1 MAWWC
6 TGVRWR
12 VGAGPVLGW
21 YAPGRGERESA
32 LSAGGEIAFRVQGG
46 RRCLGVRRGG
56 RWTVCPTGAAVAGRS
71 TRAQCEECARVDRAH
86 SVAADTFADDPR
98 PYHVYV
104 AWFGPGLVKVGIT
117 GVARGGARLLE
128 QGAVAYTWL
137 GRGPLMAAR
146 RTEELLRTALG
157 VPDRIPYER
166 KRALRALLPGAE
178 ERAGELARVH
188 RQAVAL
194 GGWPESLERLPCEVV
209 DHGEVFGLAALGRS
223 GGPGGAGAP
232 ADQSAQGAQ
241 GARVAPGVPGGPRGF
256 AAVPEQVVDQLTDGG
271 VVAGTLLAAAGPD
284 LHLAVSTS
292 GRARGPGAAEPGT
305 GEPGT
310 RAPGMPGPGTRGLVI
325 DSRLMSG
332 WQLVGLGDVA
342 VPPATVN
349 ASAAAGVT
357 VPVREIPVVQ
367 GGLF

>member
-1 MAWWC
+1 MLGFMTWWC

-21 YAPGRGERESA
+21 YAPGRGERQSV
-32 LSAGGEIAFRVQGG
+32 LSAGDPIAFRVRGG
-46 RRCLGVRRGG
+46 RRCLGVWRGG
-56 RWTVCPTGAAVAGRS
+56 RWTVCPTGAAVPGRV

-86 SVAADTFADDPR
+86 SVAADTYADDPR

-166 KRALRALLPGAE
+166 KRALRARLPGAA
-178 ERAGELARVH
+178 ERAEEIARVH
-188 RQAVAL
+188 GQAMAL
-194 GGWPESLERLPCEVV
+194 GALPDSLERLPCGVV

-223 GGPGGAGAP
+223 GPPPGSGDSGCFVDAG
-232 ADQSAQGAQ
+232 
-241 GARVAPGVPGGPRGF
+241 RVVR
-256 AAVPEQVVDQLTDGG
+256 ELTDGG
-271 VVAGTLLAAAGPD
+271 VVAGTLVAAAGPD
-284 LHLAVSTS
+284 LHLRLEA
-292 GRARGPGAAEPGT
+292 GAGAREQRAGARE
-305 GEPGT
+305 
-310 RAPGMPGPGTRGLVI
+310 LVI

-332 WQLVGLGDVA
+332 WRLVGLGDGTSA
-342 VPPATVN
+342 SGDTN
-349 ASAAAGVT
+349 DTSAAGRGGVAEGVT

>member
-1 MAWWC
+1 MTWWC

-32 LSAGGEIAFRVQGG
+32 LSAGGEIAFRVRGG

-56 RWTVCPTGAAVAGRS
+56 RWTVCPTGAAVAGRA

-166 KRALRALLPGAE
+166 KRVLRARLPGAE
-178 ERAGELARVH
+178 ERAGELAGVH

-194 GGWPESLERLPCEVV
+194 GGWPESLERLACEVV

-223 GGPGGAGAP
+223 GGPGGPGAP
-232 ADQSAQGAQ
+232 VDQA
-241 GARVAPGVPGGPRGF
+241 APGAPGGPHGF
-256 AAVPEQVVDQLTDGG
+256 AADLGQAVEQLTDGG

-284 LHLAVSTS
+284 LHLSVDAG
-292 GRARGPGAAEPGT
+292 GRTRGS
-305 GEPGT
+305 GT
-310 RAPGMPGPGTRGLVI
+310 RESGMWGPGTRELVI

-332 WQLVGLGDVA
+332 WPLVGLGD
-342 VPPATVN
+342 
-349 ASAAAGVT
+349 AAAVDTSVAGAVT

>member
-1 MAWWC
+1 M
-6 TGVRWR
+6 RWR
-12 VGAGPVLGW
+12 AGGGPVLGW
-21 YAPGRGERESA
+21 YAPGRGERESPLA
-32 LSAGGEIAFRVQGG
+32 FGGAVAFRVRGG
-46 RRCLGVRRGG
+46 RQCLGVRRGG
-56 RWTVCPTGAAVAGRS
+56 RWTACPAGAGVAGRA

-157 VPDRIPYER
+157 VPDRIPYAR
-166 KRALRALLPGAE
+166 KRALRARLPDAA
-178 ERAGELARVH
+178 ERARELAGLH
-188 RQAVAL
+188 RKAAAL
-194 GGWPESLERLPCEVV
+194 GGWPESLDRLPPEVV
-209 DHGEVFGLAALGRS
+209 DHGEVFGLDALDRFDGS
-223 GGPGGAGAP
+223 AGAG
-232 ADQSAQGAQ
+232 
-241 GARVAPGVPGGPRGF
+241 R
-256 AAVPEQVVDQLTDGG
+256 VVDELTDGG
-271 VVAGTLLAAAGPD
+271 VVAGTLVTAVGPD
-284 LHLAVSTS
+284 LHLEVG
-292 GRARGPGAAEPGT
+292 GRGSERGVV
-305 GEPGT
+305 
-310 RAPGMPGPGTRGLVI
+310 L

-332 WQLVGLGDVA
+332 WRLVAVGDVTG
-342 VPPATVN
+342 PGGG
-349 ASAAAGVT
+349 SEVT

>member
-1 MAWWC
+1 MTWWC

-12 VGAGPVLGW
+12 VGDGPVLGW
-21 YAPGRGERESA
+21 YAPGRGERESR
-32 LSAGGEIAFRVQGG
+32 LEFGGAVAFRVRGG
-46 RRCLGVRRGG
+46 RCCLGVWRGG
-56 RWTVCPTGAAVAGRS
+56 RWTACPVGAAVAGRV

-137 GRGPLMAAR
+137 GQGPLMAAR

-166 KRALRALLPGAE
+166 KRALRARLPGVA
-178 ERAGELARVH
+178 ERAGELAEVH
-188 RQAVAL
+188 RRAAAL
-194 GGWPESLERLPCEVV
+194 GDWPESLERLPCEVV
-209 DHGEVFGLAALGRS
+209 DHGETFGLAAIGGFGAAGR
-223 GGPGGAGAP
+223 
-232 ADQSAQGAQ
+232 
-241 GARVAPGVPGGPRGF
+241 
-256 AAVPEQVVDQLTDGG
+256 VVDELVDGG
-271 VVAGTLLAAAGPD
+271 VVAGELVAAAGPD
-284 LHLAVSTS
+284 LYVAVS
-292 GRARGPGAAEPGT
+292 GQGV
-305 GEPGT
+305 
-310 RAPGMPGPGTRGLVI
+310 VI

-332 WQLVGLGDVA
+332 WRLGGLRETGGDA
-342 VPPATVN
+342 GDGEW
-349 ASAAAGVT
+349 SGVT
-357 VPVREIPVVQ
+357 VPVRGMPVVQ